1 MKRDKLKKLLLVF
14 VGIILVFS
22 VMRLIF
28 NLSAQSGSQ
37 SGSLSNSL
45 YLFLRRFDFLGQ
57 LLHYWDQLVIK
68 VLYMLN
74 LEELYPLLFST
85 YSNWNVIIRKW
96 AHFGIY
102 MSLGIASM
110 GVFTYAFNFYKA
122 FIITL
127 YVGAFFAFT
136 DEVHQLFVDGRS
148 GQISDFGIDV
158 LGLVT
163 GITFCLGIYM
173 MVCLIKRIKKI
184 IHGYKQKSIQENNN
198 DFEED
203 PFTLDEI
210 EAF

>member
-45 YLFLRRFDFLGQ
+45 YLFLRRFEFLGQ

-127 YVGAFFAFT
+127 YVGAFK
-136 DEVHQLFVDGRS
+136 G
-148 GQISDFGIDV
+148 
-158 LGLVT
+158 
-163 GITFCLGIYM
+163 
-173 MVCLIKRIKKI
+173 
-184 IHGYKQKSIQENNN
+184 
-198 DFEED
+198 
-203 PFTLDEI
+203 
-210 EAF
+210 

>member
-173 MVCLIKRIKKI
+173 MVCLIKRIKKV

>member
-45 YLFLRRFDFLGQ
+45 YLFLRRFEFLGQ

-173 MVCLIKRIKKI
+173 VVCFFKFIIILIHNYRE
-184 IHGYKQKSIQENNN
+184 KSLKNNN
-198 DFEED
+198 DLALEKH
-203 PFTLDEI
+203 FTLDDFETP
-210 EAF
+210 

>member
-148 GQISDFGIDV
+148 GQISDLGIDV

-173 MVCLIKRIKKI
+173 MVCLIKRIKKV

>member
-173 MVCLIKRIKKI
+173 MVCLIKRIKKL

-198 DFEED
+198 DFEEE

>member
-45 YLFLRRFDFLGQ
+45 YLFLRRFEFLGQ

-158 LGLVT
+158 L
-163 GITFCLGIYM
+163 
-173 MVCLIKRIKKI
+173 
-184 IHGYKQKSIQENNN
+184 
-198 DFEED
+198 
-203 PFTLDEI
+203 
-210 EAF
+210 

>member
-1 MKRDKLKKLLLVF
+1 MKRDKLKKLLLLF

-45 YLFLRRFDFLGQ
+45 YLFLRRFEFLGQ

-173 MVCLIKRIKKI
+173 MVCLIKRIKKV

>member
-45 YLFLRRFDFLGQ
+45 YLFLRRFEFLGQ

-127 YVGAFFAFT
+127 YVGAFFSFT

-163 GITFCLGIYM
+163 GITFCLGIYT
-173 MVCLIKRIKKI
+173 MVCLIKRIKKV

>member
-45 YLFLRRFDFLGQ
+45 YLFLRRFEFLGQ

-173 MVCLIKRIKKI
+173 MVCFFRFIRILIHNYRE
-184 IHGYKQKSIQENNN
+184 KSLKNNN
-198 DFEED
+198 EFALEKH
-203 PFTLDEI
+203 FTLDDFETP
-210 EAF
+210 

>member
-173 MVCLIKRIKKI
+173 MVCFFRFIRILIHNYRE
-184 IHGYKQKSIQENNN
+184 KSLKNNN
-198 DFEED
+198 EFALEKH
-203 PFTLDEI
+203 FTLDDFETP
-210 EAF
+210 

>member
-173 MVCLIKRIKKI
+173 MVCLIKRIKKV

-198 DFEED
+198 DFEEA

>member
-45 YLFLRRFDFLGQ
+45 YLFLRRFEFLGQ

-136 DEVHQLFVDGRS
+136 DEVHRLFVDGRS

-173 MVCLIKRIKKI
+173 MVCLIKRIKKV

>member
-1 MKRDKLKKLLLVF
+1 MANSSL
-14 VGIILVFS
+14 
-22 VMRLIF
+22 
-28 NLSAQSGSQ
+28 SGSTRIII
-37 SGSLSNSL
+37 
-45 YLFLRRFDFLGQ
+45 FEFLGQ

-127 YVGAFFAFT
+127 YVGAFFSFT

-173 MVCLIKRIKKI
+173 MVCFFRFIRILIHNYRE
-184 IHGYKQKSIQENNN
+184 KSLKNNN
-198 DFEED
+198 EFALEKHFTFDDFET
-203 PFTLDEI
+203 P
-210 EAF
+210 

>member
-173 MVCLIKRIKKI
+173 MVCFFKFIIILIHNYRE
-184 IHGYKQKSIQENNN
+184 KSLKNNN
-198 DFEED
+198 EFALEKH
-203 PFTLDEI
+203 FTLDDFETP
-210 EAF
+210 

>member
-102 MSLGIASM
+102 MSLGIAYM

-173 MVCLIKRIKKI
+173 MVCLIKRIKKV

>member
-14 VGIILVFS
+14 VGIISVFS

-45 YLFLRRFDFLGQ
+45 YLFLRRFEFLGQ

-173 MVCLIKRIKKI
+173 MVCLIKRIKKV

>member
-45 YLFLRRFDFLGQ
+45 YLFLRRFEFSGQ

-173 MVCLIKRIKKI
+173 MVCLIKRIKKV

>member
-45 YLFLRRFDFLGQ
+45 YLFFRRFEFLGQ

-173 MVCLIKRIKKI
+173 MVCLIKRIKKV

>member
-1 MKRDKLKKLLLVF
+1 MKRDKLKRLLLVF

-45 YLFLRRFDFLGQ
+45 YLFLRRFEFLGQ

-110 GVFTYAFNFYKA
+110 GVFTYTFNFYKA

-198 DFEED
+198 DFEEE
-203 PFTLDEI
+203 PSTLDEI

>member
-22 VMRLIF
+22 VMRLNF

-173 MVCLIKRIKKI
+173 MVCLIKRIKKV

>member
-45 YLFLRRFDFLGQ
+45 YLFLRRFEFLGQ

>member
-45 YLFLRRFDFLGQ
+45 YLFLRRFEFLGQ

-85 YSNWNVIIRKW
+85 YSNWNIIIRKW

-173 MVCLIKRIKKI
+173 MVCFFRFIRILIHNYRE
-184 IHGYKQKSIQENNN
+184 KSLKNNN
-198 DFEED
+198 EFALEKH
-203 PFTLDEI
+203 FTLDDFETP
-210 EAF
+210 

>member
-45 YLFLRRFDFLGQ
+45 YLFLRRFEFLGQ

-173 MVCLIKRIKKI
+173 MVCLIKRIKKV

>member
-45 YLFLRRFDFLGQ
+45 YLFLRRFEFLGQ

-173 MVCLIKRIKKI
+173 MVCLIKRIKKV

-198 DFEED
+198 DFEEE

>member
-45 YLFLRRFDFLGQ
+45 YLFLRRFEFLGQ
-57 LLHYWDQLVIK
+57 LLQYWDQLVIK

-127 YVGAFFAFT
+127 YVGAFFSFT

-173 MVCLIKRIKKI
+173 MVCFFRFIRILIHNYREKYLK
-184 IHGYKQKSIQENNN
+184 NNN
-198 DFEED
+198 EFALEKH
-203 PFTLDEI
+203 FTLDDFETP
-210 EAF
+210 

>member
-173 MVCLIKRIKKI
+173 MVCFFKFIIILIHNYRE
-184 IHGYKQKSIQENNN
+184 KSLKNNN
-198 DFEED
+198 DLALEKH
-203 PFTLDEI
+203 FTLDDFETP
-210 EAF
+210 

>member
-110 GVFTYAFNFYKA
+110 VVFTYAFNFYKA

-173 MVCLIKRIKKI
+173 MVCLIKRIKKV